1 MAAKAPPLHY
11 PPEVGL
17 ADGRGGAAGVGR
29 GYGGGGEDDP
39 LPGVERWLIS
49 CDESGTG
56 GDRFYGFGTLWMNW
70 QRRGDFARLVR
81 ELRDQ
86 HGYPYEFKWNK
97 TSVYALAFYKAI
109 VETFSRRSG

>member
-1 MAAKAPPLHY
+1 MVV
-11 PPEVGL
+11 E
-17 ADGRGGAAGVGR
+17 GRPGSAEGMEE
-29 GYGGGGEDDP
+29 GGEDDP

-97 TSVYALAFYKAI
+97 TSAYALALGGHPKPA
-109 VETFSRRSG
+109 SRGHLKTGQS